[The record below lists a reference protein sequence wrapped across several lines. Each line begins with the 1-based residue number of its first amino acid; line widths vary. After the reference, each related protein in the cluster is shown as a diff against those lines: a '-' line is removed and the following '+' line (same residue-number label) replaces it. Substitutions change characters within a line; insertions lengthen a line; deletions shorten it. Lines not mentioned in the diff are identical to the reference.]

1 MNKNLTFIFLVVA
14 SILFSNCKE
23 NFNIKE
29 SDLTERIWTSDVVYN
44 YCTDSLKFQTDNKV
58 TYYSCEIGWEYDGF
72 YKTYGDTIEI
82 GINMTQLDVDKYDPH
97 SPTSKYLL
105 KFKKNELEWLKIEH
119 FSHNG
124 FEEVEPEIY
133 EQLKNWKK

>member
-1 MNKNLTFIFLVVA
+1 M
-14 SILFSNCKE
+14 
-23 NFNIKE
+23 
-29 SDLTERIWTSDVVYN
+29 TERIWTSDVVYN

-97 SPTSKYLL
+97 SSTSKYLL
-105 KFKKNELEWLKIEH
+105 KFKKNELKWLKIEH